1 MRVPPVDNHIAR
13 FEEGDQLFDKVVD
26 RLPRFDEEHHLART
40 FERSAKFFDRMCRN
54 EILALA
60 ASVNEFVDL
69 RHCTVE
75 NGYRKAF
82 TLHIEYEV
90 FAHHGETYQSDIC

>member
-1 MRVPPVDNHIAR
+1 
-13 FEEGDQLFDKVVD
+13 
-26 RLPRFDEEHHLART
+26 
-40 FERSAKFFDRMCRN
+40 MCRN